1 MEEIK
6 SVLDEKFDVKNLREL
21 KYFLG
26 VNIHINHNNG
36 TVWISQP
43 MHTEKVLKKYGMEYA
58 KAITTP
64 VDVGTKLVKATIDS
78 ELFDPVLYQSVV
90 GSLLYLSTK
99 TRPDIA
105 FAVSVTQFSSNPMH
119 EAALGGGKTDI
130 SISERN
136 NQLWPAV

>member
-6 SVLDEKFDVKNLREL
+6 RVLGEKFDAKDLREL

-26 VNIHINHNNG
+26 VNIRINHNNG
-36 TVWISQP
+36 TVWIGQP
-43 MHTEKVLKKYGMEYA
+43 MHTEKVLKKYGMEYT
-58 KAITTP
+58 KTISTL

-78 ELFDPVLYQSVV
+78 ELFDPVLYQSAV

-105 FAVSVTQFSSNPMH
+105 FAVNVARFSSNLMH
-119 EAALGGGKTDI
+119 EAALDGSKTNI

-136 NQLWPAV
+136 NLLWPAV

>member
-6 SVLDEKFDVKNLREL
+6 SVLGEKFDVKNLREL

-43 MHTEKVLKKYGMEYA
+43 MHTEKVLKKSGMEYA

-105 FAVSVTQFSSNPMH
+105 FAVSVARFSSNPMH
-119 EAALGGGKTDI
+119 EAALGGGKMDI